1 MKKLPDLEAWAIFA
15 KVAESGSF
23 ARTAQDLSL
32 SQATVS
38 KAITRLEE
46 RLKTMLFHRS
56 SRRVVLTEAGRS
68 ALERASRIL
77 QEGEAVETEVMDS
90 AAQLR
95 GPVRVAAPMS
105 FGVQRLAPLLPCFLQ
120 MHPEVDL
127 NVHFSDE
134 QMDLIAERF
143 DMALRIG
150 KLADSTLL
158 ARQLCKIRIL
168 LVGSPDY
175 FSDHGKPQH
184 PRDLLGHKAM
194 VYSHLAGGSS
204 WRFRHATM
212 GEFTQVMSM
221 SLKVNEAAALMPAL
235 MGGAGLALLPAFM
248 AWSRLESGEL
258 QTAMEDWQVEPVALH
273 LVTPPGRSRPA
284 RVQAFMDYVADR
296 LTQEPW
302 AEPR

>member
-95 GPVRVAAPMS
+95 EHHPWS
-105 FGVQRLAPLLPCFLQ
+105 EDDVQ
-120 MHPEVDL
+120 
-127 NVHFSDE
+127 
-134 QMDLIAERF
+134 
-143 DMALRIG
+143 
-150 KLADSTLL
+150 
-158 ARQLCKIRIL
+158 QL
-168 LVGSPDY
+168 
-175 FSDHGKPQH
+175 
-184 PRDLLGHKAM
+184 
-194 VYSHLAGGSS
+194 
-204 WRFRHATM
+204 
-212 GEFTQVMSM
+212 
-221 SLKVNEAAALMPAL
+221 
-235 MGGAGLALLPAFM
+235 
-248 AWSRLESGEL
+248 
-258 QTAMEDWQVEPVALH
+258 
-273 LVTPPGRSRPA
+273 
-284 RVQAFMDYVADR
+284 
-296 LTQEPW
+296 
-302 AEPR
+302 